1 MVKRRIVF
9 LFNSF
14 VRISGGDVRL
24 VEIAKRIGGFEKTVI
39 TCQGGK
45 DMCCQ
50 RGLNANYL
58 ITTNRKE
65 IYLKKI
71 FLVYLARIMKAL
83 VLKNKICDR
92 DVLYSSSDFLTDVF
106 PALFYKSARKHV
118 RWVQIIHH
126 VIPSPLKRRGIF
138 LTNLISHYSQKL
150 SFFFIKHFAD
160 LIIVVNSAVAEELR
174 RESFDEELIKTS
186 SNGVHLRYLENVK
199 PDVEKAYECAFL
211 GRLHSSKGIFDLIDI
226 WSEVS
231 KEKNDSTL
239 AIIGMGDERT
249 KTKLKEKI
257 RQNSMNRNI
266 DVLVNLN
273 DEKAFRILKS
283 CKVYAFPSYEEG
295 WGISVCEAMA
305 CGLPVVAYDLAAYR
319 VFEDAVTK
327 VTIGDKRAFSKEL
340 IRLLS
345 DEQLTKELSEKA
357 HKIASQF
364 DWDLVAKRELS
375 LLERLIES

>member
-1 MVKRRIVF
+1 MAKRRIVF

-14 VRISGGDVRL
+14 VSISGGDVRFI
-24 VEIAKRIGGFEKTVI
+24 EIAKRMGSFEKAVI

-45 DMCCQ
+45 DICCQ
-50 RGLNANYL
+50 RGLNARYL
-58 ITTNRKE
+58 ITTSKKE
-65 IYLKKI
+65 IYLGKI
-71 FLVYLARIMKAL
+71 FLVYFARVIKAL
-83 VLKNKICDR
+83 ALRNKICDR

-106 PALFYKSARKHV
+106 PALFYKLGRKHV

-126 VIPSPLKRRGIF
+126 VIPSPLKRRGMF

-160 LIIVVNSAVAEELR
+160 LIIVVNRAVAEELR
-174 RESFDEELIKTS
+174 QESFDEGLIEIG

-199 PDVEKAYECAFL
+199 PDVEKTYECVFL
-211 GRLHSSKGIFDLIDI
+211 GRLHASKGIFDLIEI
-226 WSEVS
+226 WREVS
-231 KEKNDSTL
+231 KEKNDSAL

-249 KTKLKEKI
+249 KAILKEKI
-257 RQNSMNRNI
+257 RQNSMDGSI
-266 DVLVNLN
+266 DVLINLN
-273 DEKAFRILKS
+273 DEKAFGILKS

-305 CGLPVVAYDLAAYR
+305 CGLPVVAYNLAAYG

-327 VTIGDKRAFSKEL
+327 VTIGDKRAFAKTL
-340 IRLLS
+340 LRLLS
-345 DEQLTKELSEKA
+345 DEQLRKELSEKA
-357 HKIASQF
+357 TKIASRF